1 MKLTLTELNEID
13 LKQLGSAPLAVRVF
27 VILFAC
33 IIVLSAGVYLDTSQ
47 AYLKFDRAQQK
58 ELSLK
63 QEYKVKAAQAAQLD
77 QYKAQLKTMRNT
89 LNTLLEQLPSETE
102 IPQLIVDVSQTAL
115 ANGLKIDLFK
125 PQQEITQDFYAEKP
139 IELIMQGS
147 FHQFAM
153 FASDIAALPRIV
165 TLHDIHLAHN
175 DTQMSMQAIAK
186 TYRYLNSDHKD
197 DSE

>member
-1 MKLTLTELNEID
+1 MKLTLAELNEID

-27 VILFAC
+27 VIIFAC
-33 IIVLSAGVYLDTSQ
+33 IVLLSAGVYLDTSQ
-47 AYLKFDRAQQK
+47 AYKKFDRAQQK

-63 QEYKVKAAQAAQLD
+63 QEYKVKAAKAAQLD
-77 QYKAQLKTMRNT
+77 QYKAQLKIMRHT

-125 PQQEITQDFYAEKP
+125 PQQEIAQGFYAEKP
-139 IELIMQGS
+139 IELVMQGS

-165 TLHDIHLAHN
+165 TLHDIHLTHN

-197 DSE
+197 DPE